1 MKDNGIAILGAVCG
15 DIIGSSYEFR
25 PTKRLD
31 FELLP
36 GESGFTDDTVMTCA
50 VADWLMSGEADS
62 RGSVAPFLQD
72 WGQKYPYAGYGPMFE
87 KWLRAGTSAQA
98 YNSFGNGSAMRVSPC
113 AWVANSLEEALA
125 LAKKSAEVTHNHP
138 DGIMGAQAVSA
149 AIYLART
156 GKSKEEIA
164 MYLYKNFRKYDI
176 LRESMMIRESYQFNA
191 TCRGSVPESI
201 IAFLESDD
209 YESAVRMAVS
219 LGGDADTMAAIAGSI
234 AAAYYKEIP
243 DFIAEPCLARLTPYI
258 IETIDRFSE
267 RLNLQ

>member
-1 MKDNGIAILGAVCG
+1 MKDNRIAILGAVCG

-36 GESGFTDDTVMTCA
+36 ADSGFTDDTVMTCA
-50 VADWLMSGEADS
+50 VADWLMYSEADS
-62 RGSVAPFLQD
+62 RGSVIPFLQD

-87 KWLRAGTSAQA
+87 KWLRAGPSAPP
-98 YNSFGNGSAMRVSPC
+98 YHSFGNGSAMRVSPC
-113 AWVANSLEEALA
+113 AWMANSLEEALA
-125 LAKKSAEVTHNHP
+125 LAKESAEVTHNHP
-138 DGIMGAQAVSA
+138 DGIKGAQAVA
-149 AIYLART
+149 ATLYLART

-209 YESAVRMAVS
+209 YESAVRIAVS
-219 LGGDADTMAAIAGSI
+219 FGGDADTMGAIAGSI
-234 AAAYYKEIP
+234 ATAYYKEIP
-243 DFIAEPCLARLTPYI
+243 DFIAEPCLTLLPRDI
-258 IETIDRFSE
+258 IETIDRFAE
-267 RLNLQ
+267 RIGLK